1 MGRRT
6 IRARCERALD
16 GLPVPRP
23 FDAEILRAAVAA
35 RRGRPLRLLPKTV
48 PAGPCGIWVAFDDID
63 VVYYE
68 AGTSALH
75 QNHIVAHELG
85 HLLCRHEASG
95 LDSPD
100 LLATLFPNL
109 SPALVASVMGRTTY
123 STVEEQEAEL
133 IATLLLERSGAGPRP
148 PAPAPD
154 PALDGLAAALGG
166 EVR

>member
-16 GLPVPRP
+16 GIDVPRP
-23 FDAEILRAAVAA
+23 FDVDSLCAAVSA
-35 RRGRPLRLLPKTV
+35 RRGRPLRLLPKPV
-48 PAGPCGIWVAFDDID
+48 EAGPCGIWIAFEHVD

-85 HLLCRHEASG
+85 HLLCGHEASG

-148 PAPAPD
+148 PAPASD
-154 PALDGLAAALGG
+154 PALDGLAVALGG
-166 EVR
+166 RAR